1 VIFANVRSL
10 KAKASEY
17 IRLARKEGGV
27 VVVSHGKPT
36 AALIPL
42 DEATFEDYLIEHNP
56 RLRLALE
63 KSFAEYRSKGGV
75 PIEKAIARTERE
87 LRRKHK

>member
-1 VIFANVRSL
+1 VRSL

-17 IRLARKEGGV
+17 IRRARKDGGV

-42 DEATFEDYLIEHNP
+42 DEDTFEDYLIEHNP
-56 RLRLALE
+56 RLRAAVE
-63 KSFAEYRSKGGV
+63 NSFAEYRSKGGV
-75 PIEKAIARTERE
+75 PIEKVIAETGRE
-87 LRRKHK
+87 LRRK